1 MGKQY
6 KSETVRCTYY
16 TWKLFKR
23 DSVYYADGRTGNAIN
38 LGKHSLGA
46 KRKEKAIDSLHLL
59 DRAKAIEAGLI
70 KPVKPAQTDSATREI
85 SIPQG
90 WKLFLEHCERPAVL
104 GGVSENTLK
113 RYRAVRD
120 KHLKFCS
127 STNLTLWNDFGKRQ
141 AESYGKWLS
150 AEDYSARSIYLE
162 LNLLISVIKWMVEEK
177 YLDSDCRISLSLT
190 KPEGT
195 DTYCYSRREV
205 SRMITFCEA
214 TSLGQWIRPVIVALA
229 TTGMRIGELT
239 NLRWKDVDFEADVI
253 HVVDDRF
260 SRRKK
265 AMGST
270 RTTKGKRSR
279 TLPLNGALKDVL
291 LQQTRNSDGFVFH
304 GPNGGKLNDKT
315 VLDIFK
321 REVRK
326 PLASEFS
333 VPEGEIGFQHGTI
346 HSFRHY
352 FVSEAF
358 RQGATEAEIM
368 DWVGHR
374 KSAMVHHYRHLRA
387 DDSQRRMQ
395 SINFVEDDTVSSSD

>member
-6 KSETVRCTYY
+6 KSETVRCNYF
-16 TWKLFKR
+16 TWKIFKR
-23 DSVYYADGRTGNAIN
+23 DAVYYADGRTGNAID

-46 KRKEKAIDSLHLL
+46 KRKEKAIDNLNLL
-59 DRAKAIEAGLI
+59 DRAQAIKAGLI
-70 KPVKPAQTDSATREI
+70 KPVRPAQADTTRKKVSI
-85 SIPQG
+85 SQG
-90 WKLFLEHCERPAVL
+90 WNLFLEHCERPDVL
-104 GGVSENTLK
+104 GGVSVNTLK

-120 KHLKFCS
+120 KHFNFCS
-127 STNLTLWNDFGKRQ
+127 KTNITSWNDFGKKQ

-150 AEDYSARSIYLE
+150 SEDYADRSIYLE

-177 YLDSDCRISLSLT
+177 YLNSGCRISLSLT

-195 DTYCYSRREV
+195 DTYCYTRKEV
-205 SRMITFCEA
+205 SRMIAFCEG
-214 TSLGQWIRPVIVALA
+214 TELGRWIRPIIVALA
-229 TTGMRIGELT
+229 STGMRIGELT
-239 NLRWKDVDFEADVI
+239 NLRWKDVDFDVDVI
-253 HVVDDRF
+253 TVVDDRF
-260 SRRKK
+260 SQRKK

-279 TLPLNGALKDVL
+279 SLPLNRALKEVL
-291 LQQTRNSDGFVFH
+291 LQQPRYSDGFVFH
-304 GPNGGKLNDKT
+304 GLKGGRLKDKT

-321 REVRK
+321 RVVRK
-326 PLASEFS
+326 PLAPEFS

-352 FVSEAF
+352 FVSESF
-358 RQGATEAEIM
+358 RQGASEAEIM

-395 SINFVEDDTVSSSD
+395 SINFVEDDAGSISK